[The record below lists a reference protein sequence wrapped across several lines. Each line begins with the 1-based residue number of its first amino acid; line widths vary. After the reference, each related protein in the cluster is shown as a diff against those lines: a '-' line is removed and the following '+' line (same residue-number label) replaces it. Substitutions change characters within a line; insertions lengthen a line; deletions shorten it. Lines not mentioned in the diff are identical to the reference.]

1 MSTQLT
7 VSPSVLQWA
16 RKSAGLSIPQV
27 ASALNVKTDFVL
39 ELESRPRA
47 IGKTT
52 LRRLAQIYDRPL
64 AVLFL
69 PSPPDEHP
77 IPTDYRTIP
86 TARQHIGSDTAR
98 ALREAKRLQEAL
110 SDLKEDNPALFPTF
124 PSLEATVTERPGS
137 VASRIRRSLKVTEAE
152 QKQWPDTPHAFRHW
166 RGKLQNLGI
175 IVILQYFPR
184 EEARGFSLWH
194 PDLVPMI
201 VVNRNEAPAAQ
212 IFTLLHEL
220 AHILL
225 RSDAMCLK
233 QESSTLLGT
242 VEAWCNKVAAAVL
255 VPDDDLRTL
264 LAVGGQATAKE
275 WQPEDLHRLASR
287 LKVSRHVI
295 AIKLEALGLAPSGYY
310 ARIRGLIESDDY
322 AVPRVTR
329 RADSKSTIRRNMPVE
344 RLAEVGFVATNA
356 VLQACKSASIST
368 MEAADLL
375 RVHPRDF
382 GRLVHLASAQ
392 SERYG

>member
-1 MSTQLT
+1 MSTQIT

-16 RKSAGLSIPQV
+16 RKSAGLSIPEV
-27 ASALNVKTDFVL
+27 ASALRVKPDFVL
-39 ELESRPRA
+39 ELESRPRP

-64 AVLFL
+64 SVLFL
-69 PSPPDEHP
+69 PSPPDERAT
-77 IPTDYRTIP
+77 PTDYRTIP
-86 TARQHIGSDTAR
+86 VSRQHIGADTAR
-98 ALREAKRLQEAL
+98 ALREAKRLQAAL
-110 SDLKEDNPALFPTF
+110 SDLKEDNPALFPTL
-124 PSLEATVTERPGS
+124 PSLEATVQERPATVGL
-137 VASRIRRSLKVTEAE
+137 RIRRALKVTEAE
-152 QKQWPDTPHAFRHW
+152 QRRWPDTAHAFRHW
-166 RGKLQNLGI
+166 RGKLQNMGI
-175 IVILQYFPR
+175 IVILQDFPR

-212 IFTLLHEL
+212 IFTLFHEL

-255 VPDDDLRTL
+255 VPDDHLRTL
-264 LAVGGQATAKE
+264 LAVGEQTTPKE
-275 WQPEDLHRLASR
+275 WQPEELHRLASR

-295 AIKLEALGLAPSGYY
+295 AIKLESLGLAPLGYY

-322 AVPRVTR
+322 ATPRIPRTPDR
-329 RADSKSTIRRNMPVE
+329 KSPIRRNIAAE
-344 RLAEVGFVATNA
+344 RLVEVGFVATNA
-356 VLQACKSASIST
+356 VLQACKSANIST

-375 RVHPRDF
+375 RVRPRDF